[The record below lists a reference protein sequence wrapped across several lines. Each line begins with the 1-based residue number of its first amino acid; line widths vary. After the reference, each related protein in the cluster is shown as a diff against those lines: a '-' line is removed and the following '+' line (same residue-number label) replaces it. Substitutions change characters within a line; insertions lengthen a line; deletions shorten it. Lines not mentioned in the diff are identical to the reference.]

1 MQQLSEN
8 WDKIVYIIGL
18 IIAFFTGNKTKKI
31 SDKSGEIDN
40 LIKYQLMYD
49 KFATQFEKQLFAL
62 ELKVENLEFRNA
74 IIVEESQN
82 WKEKFNALQTLYNK
96 LKAEFEAYKKKH

>member
-1 MQQLSEN
+1 MNEH
-8 WDKIVYIIGL
+8 WDKIVYIVGL
-18 IIAFFTGNKTKKI
+18 LIAYFTGNKTKKI
-31 SDKSGEIDN
+31 SDKGGEIDN

-49 KFATQFEKQLFAL
+49 KFASQFDKQLEAL

-74 IIVEESQN
+74 IIVEESEN